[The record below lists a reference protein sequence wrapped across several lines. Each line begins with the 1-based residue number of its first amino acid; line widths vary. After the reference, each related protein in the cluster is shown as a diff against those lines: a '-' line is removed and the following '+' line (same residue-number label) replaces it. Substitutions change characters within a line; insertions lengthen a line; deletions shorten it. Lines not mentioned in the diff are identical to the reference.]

1 MTHADTR
8 TPPPLRP
15 HQSEAL
21 ARAVEELTP
30 RSPAELPAAG
40 LRTQVIMATGS
51 GKTLVAVRAA
61 EQLGGGHVLVLVP
74 SLDLLDQTA
83 RAWRDGGRT
92 GAFVGV
98 SSLDSHEAGFPHTT
112 DPHTLVRQ
120 TAAGHES
127 VTVFATYASLGNGIL
142 EAAHEAGLPAWG
154 LIVVDEAH
162 RTSGRA
168 GKPWAVVHDN
178 ARIPAAARLYM
189 TATPRVWSAG
199 DGDDEDGE
207 LVASMTDDPDGLF
220 GRVAYRLP
228 LDAAIEAGIVAPY
241 QVVVVDVQDHQ
252 LNAALLAAGQDSEA
266 VRGLRLGAL
275 QTATLKAAEQEG
287 LRRVLSFHQRVSEAE
302 AFAVG
307 LPDKARDLRR
317 QDGEQESEEDTGVWA
332 QWLHGEHK
340 PAHRRNVL
348 AQFAAGLTDSG
359 QDARLSLIASVKVL
373 GEGVDTR
380 ECEGVIFCDVRGSMP
395 DLVQAVGRALR
406 MHPGE
411 GKMATLLVPAFLA
424 TGESAESMLTSPAYA
439 GLAKLLAALRAHDS
453 RIEHLTNPGTPTP
466 ARTDTP
472 GSVPADHEGAPDDE
486 QAAVSAP
493 ARELLRFS
501 KPRDARQ
508 LASFVQLRV
517 LNPERVQWRRSL
529 QAAQRYRA
537 EHDDLRVPYGFRTPA
552 DWSPAGF
559 PLGVWI
565 ADCRRHY
572 KAGALDGS
580 RIVQLEKLGMRWS
593 LFDARFDEGLV
604 AAAAWAAES
613 GVGLAAPVD
622 AALDGYPVGRWLKNQ
637 RAAARRAK
645 TPLSPERRA
654 ALAEI
659 DPGWCPAWS
668 IDWQRAFRLA
678 QHHVRAGGVLPEGAG
693 LLVEDGEDLGRWAA
707 TQRHGFGKLAGE
719 QQELLAALGVTPAPA
734 SAKRTRE
741 ELWAHNLRA
750 AAQYRARV
758 GHLDVPR
765 SHTEEVDG
773 EAVRLGAWISQQRV
787 KAGKLSVQ
795 RVEELSALDM
805 RWA

>member
-1 MTHADTR
+1 MTDTR
-8 TPPPLRP
+8 TAPPPLRP

-30 RSPAELPAAG
+30 RSPAEPPATG

-61 EQLGGGHVLVLVP
+61 EQVGGERVLVLVP

-98 SSLDSHEAGFPHTT
+98 SSLDSHETGFPHTT
-112 DPHTLVRQ
+112 DPHTLVRL
-120 TAAGHES
+120 TSGHGS

-142 EAAHEAGLPAWG
+142 EAAHEAGLSPWG

-178 ARIPAAARLYM
+178 ARIPAAGRLYM
-189 TATPRVWSAG
+189 TATPRIWAAG
-199 DGDDEDGE
+199 DDDEDGEE

-220 GRVAYRLP
+220 GRVAYHLP
-228 LDAAIEAGIVAPY
+228 LDTAIEEGIVAPY
-241 QVVVVDVQDHQ
+241 QVVVLDVQDHQ
-252 LNAALLAAGQDSEA
+252 LNAAMRAAGQDSDT

-275 QTATLKAAEQEG
+275 QAATLKAAEEEG

-307 LPDKARDLRR
+307 LPGMARDLRG
-317 QDGEQESEEDTGVWA
+317 QDGEPEPSEDAGVWA

-348 AQFAAGLTDSG
+348 TQFAAGVTDSG

-424 TGESAESMLTSPAYA
+424 TGESTESMLTSPAYA
-439 GLAKLLAALRAHDS
+439 GLAKLLAALRAHDA
-453 RIEHLTNPGTPTP
+453 RIEQLTNPGNPTP

-472 GSVPADHEGAPDDE
+472 GPGPADRDGAPDDE
-486 QAAVSAP
+486 QATVSVP

-501 KPRDARQ
+501 KPRDSNQ
-508 LASFVQLRV
+508 LAGFVQLRV
-517 LNPERVQWRRSL
+517 LNPERVQWRRGL

-537 EHDDLRVPYGFRTPA
+537 EHDDLRVPYGFRTP
-552 DWSPAGF
+552 DEWSPAGF

-565 ADCRRHY
+565 TDCRRHY
-572 KAGALDGS
+572 KAGNLDGG
-580 RIVQLEKLGMRWS
+580 RIVQLEKLGVLWS
-593 LFDARFDEGLV
+593 LFDARFDEGLA
-604 AAAAWAAES
+604 AAAAWAAAS

-622 AALDGYPVGRWLKNQ
+622 ADFAGYPVGRWLKNQ

-645 TPLSPERRA
+645 APLSPERRA

-659 DPGWCPAWS
+659 DPGWCPEWS

-678 QHHVRAGGVLPEGAG
+678 QHHVSAGGALPAGPG

-707 TQRHGFGKLAGE
+707 AQRQGFGKLTGQ
-719 QQELLAALGVTPAPA
+719 QQELLASLGITSAAAPA
-734 SAKRTRE
+734 KRSRE
-741 ELWAHNLRA
+741 EMWAHNLRA
-750 AAQYRARV
+750 AAQYRARE

-765 SHTEEVDG
+765 SHTEVVEG

-787 KAGKLSVQ
+787 KSGKLSVQ

-805 RWA
+805 RWS

>member
-1 MTHADTR
+1 MTVTT
-8 TPPPLRP
+8 TPPPLRA
-15 HQSEAL
+15 HQTD
-21 ARAVEELTP
+21 AVTSTVRELTP
-30 RSPAELPAAG
+30 LPHTPMPPAG

-51 GKTLVAVRAA
+51 GKTLVAVHTADRV
-61 EQLGGGHVLVLVP
+61 GGDRVLVLVP

-98 SSLDSHEAGFPHTT
+98 SSLDAYETGFPHTT
-112 DPHTLVRQ
+112 DPHALVQ
-120 TAAGHES
+120 LTAHDR

-142 EAAHEAGLPAWG
+142 EVAHDAGLSPWG

-162 RTSGRA
+162 RTSGRT

-178 ARIPAAARLYM
+178 ARIPAVARLYM
-189 TATPRVWSAG
+189 TATPRIWTAG
-199 DGDDEDGE
+199 DGDEEDGE
-207 LVASMTDDPDGLF
+207 LVASMTDDPEGLF

-228 LDAAIEAGIVAPY
+228 LETAIELGIVAPY

-252 LNAALLAAGQDSEA
+252 LNAAMLAADEASDA

-275 QTATLKAAEQEG
+275 QAATLKAAEEEG

-302 AFAVG
+302 AFAAG
-307 LPDKARDLRR
+307 LPDKARDLHHPS
-317 QDGEQESEEDTGVWA
+317 GEPASTGEAAVWA
-332 QWLHGEHK
+332 QWLHGEHR
-340 PAHRRNVL
+340 PAHRRRVL
-348 AQFAAGLTDSG
+348 TQFAAGLTDSG

-380 ECEGVIFCDVRGSMP
+380 ECDGVVFCDVRGSMP

-411 GKMATLLVPAFLA
+411 GKIATLVVPAFLS
-424 TGESAESMLTSPAYA
+424 TGETPETMLTSPAYA
-439 GLAKLLAALRAHDS
+439 GLAKLLAALRAHDT
-453 RIEHLTNPGTPTP
+453 RIEHLASPGTPAP
-466 ARTDTP
+466 ARP
-472 GSVPADHEGAPDDE
+472 GEPGLASASQDDAPDDE
-486 QAAVSAP
+486 QATESVSA
-493 ARELLRFS
+493 RSLLRFS
-501 KPRDARQ
+501 QPRDAHQ

-517 LNPERVQWRRSL
+517 LNPERVQWRRGI

-537 EHDDLRVPYGFRTPA
+537 QHDDLRVPYGFRTPE
-552 DWSPAGF
+552 DWAPAGF

-572 KAGALDGS
+572 KADALDGE
-580 RIVQLEKLGMRWS
+580 RIVQLEKLGMLWS
-593 LFDARFDEGLV
+593 LFDARFDEGLT
-604 AAAAWAAES
+604 AAAAWATES

-622 AALDGYPVGRWLKNQ
+622 AEHGGYPVGRWLKNQ

-645 TPLSPERRA
+645 TPLSPDRRT
-654 ALAEI
+654 ALEEI
-659 DPGWCPAWS
+659 DPDWCPEWT

-678 QHHVRAGGVLPEGAG
+678 QRHVGAGGTLPPGPG
-693 LLVEDGEDLGRWAA
+693 ILVVDGEDLGRWAA
-707 TQRHGFGKLAGE
+707 VQCQGFGKLTGE
-719 QQELLAALGVTPAPA
+719 QQALLGTLGIKQAAAP
-734 SAKRTRE
+734 AKRTRE
-741 ELWAHNLRA
+741 EMWAHNLRA
-750 AAQYRARV
+750 AAQYRVRV
-758 GHLDVPR
+758 GNLDVPR

-773 EAVRLGAWISQQRV
+773 EPVRLGAWISQQRV

-805 RWA
+805 RWS

>member
-1 MTHADTR
+1 MTDTH

-21 ARAVEELTP
+21 ARAVEALTP
-30 RSPAELPAAG
+30 QSGSQPPAAG

-51 GKTLVAVRAA
+51 GKTLVAVHTAD
-61 EQLGGGHVLVLVP
+61 QVGGDRVLVLVP

-98 SSLDSHEAGFPHTT
+98 SSLDSHETGFPHTT
-112 DPHTLVRQ
+112 DPHALVQ
-120 TAAGHES
+120 LTAHDR

-142 EAAHEAGLPAWG
+142 EAAHESGLCPWG

-189 TATPRVWSAG
+189 TATPRIWAAG
-199 DGDDEDGE
+199 DGDEEDGE
-207 LVASMTDDPDGLF
+207 LVASMTDDANGTF

-228 LDAAIEAGIVAPY
+228 LETAIEQGIVAPY

-252 LNAALLAAGQDSEA
+252 LNAAMLATDEQSDA

-275 QTATLKAAEQEG
+275 QTATLKAASQEG

-302 AFAVG
+302 AFAAG
-307 LPDKARDLRR
+307 LPDKARDLHH
-317 QDGEQESEEDTGVWA
+317 QNGEPAPSGDAGVWA

-340 PAHRRNVL
+340 PAHRRRVL
-348 AQFAAGLTDSG
+348 TQFAAGLTDTG
-359 QDARLSLIASVKVL
+359 QDAQLSLIASVKVL

-380 ECEGVIFCDVRGSMP
+380 ECQGVVFCDVRGSMP

-406 MHPGE
+406 MHPGQ
-411 GKMATLLVPAFLA
+411 GKIATLVVPAFLA
-424 TGESAESMLTSPAYA
+424 TGETPETMLTSPAYA
-439 GLAKLLAALRAHDS
+439 GLAKLLTALRAHDA
-453 RIEHLTNPGTPTP
+453 RIEQLASPGTPAP
-466 ARTDTP
+466 ARPGDTGP
-472 GSVPADHEGAPDDE
+472 VPADQDGAPDDE
-486 QAAVSAP
+486 QAAESAP
-493 ARELLRFS
+493 ARGLLRFS
-501 KPRDARQ
+501 RPRDANQ

-517 LNPERVQWRRSL
+517 LNPERVQWRRGI

-537 EHDDLRVPYGFRTPA
+537 EHEDLRVPYGFRTPD
-552 DWSPAGF
+552 DWSPARF

-572 KAGALDGS
+572 KAGALDDD
-580 RIVQLEKLGMRWS
+580 RIVQLEKLGMVWDP
-593 LFDARFDEGLV
+593 FDARFDEGLA
-604 AAAAWAAES
+604 AAAAWAAGS

-622 AALDGYPVGRWLKNQ
+622 AESDGYPVGRWLKNQ
-637 RAAARRAK
+637 RAAARRTK
-645 TPLSPERRA
+645 TPLSPERAA

-659 DPGWCPAWS
+659 DPGWCPQWS

-678 QHHVRAGGVLPEGAG
+678 QHHVSAGGTVPDRPGILIDG
-693 LLVEDGEDLGRWAA
+693 GEDLGRWAA
-707 TQRHGFGKLAGE
+707 AQRQGFAKLTGE
-719 QQELLAALGVTPAPA
+719 QQALLTTIGITQA
-734 SAKRTRE
+734 SGSVKRTRE
-741 ELWAHNLRA
+741 EMWAHNLRA
-750 AAQYRARV
+750 AAQYRARE
-758 GHLDVPR
+758 GHLNVPR
-765 SHTEEVDG
+765 SHSEPVDG

-795 RVEELSALDM
+795 RVKELSALDM
-805 RWA
+805 RWS

>member
-1 MTHADTR
+1 MTDTR
-8 TPPPLRP
+8 TAPPLRP
-15 HQSEAL
+15 HQREAL

-30 RSPAELPAAG
+30 RSPAEAPAGG

-51 GKTLVAVRAA
+51 GKTLVAVQAA
-61 EQLGGGHVLVLVP
+61 EQVGGDRVLVLVP

-83 RAWRDGGRT
+83 RAWRDGGST

-98 SSLDSHEAGFPHTT
+98 SSLDSHETGFPHTT
-112 DPHTLVRQ
+112 DPHTLVRL
-120 TAAGHES
+120 TAHGS
-127 VTVFATYASLGNGIL
+127 VIVFATYASLGNGIL
-142 EAAHEAGLPAWG
+142 EAAHESGLSPWG

-189 TATPRVWSAG
+189 TATPRIWAAG
-199 DGDDEDGE
+199 DGDDEDGEE

-228 LDAAIEAGIVAPY
+228 LDTAIEAGIVAPY

-252 LNAALLAAGQDSEA
+252 LNAATLAAGQDSDA

-275 QTATLKAAEQEG
+275 QAATLKAAEEEG

-307 LPDKARDLRR
+307 LPEKARDLRH
-317 QDGEQESEEDTGVWA
+317 QDDEPAPSEDTGVWA

-348 AQFAAGLTDSG
+348 TQFAAGLTDSG

-424 TGESAESMLTSPAYA
+424 TGESTESMLTSPAYA
-439 GLAKLLAALRAHDS
+439 GLAKLLAALRAHDA
-453 RIEHLTNPGTPTP
+453 RIEQLTNPGNPHP

-472 GSVPADHEGAPDDE
+472 GPGPADRDGAPDDE
-486 QAAVSAP
+486 QTTVSAP

-501 KPRDARQ
+501 KPRDAHQ

-517 LNPERVQWRRSL
+517 LNPERVQWRRGL

-537 EHDDLRVPYGFRTPA
+537 EHEDLRVPYGLRTPN

-572 KAGALDGS
+572 KAGNLDGG
-580 RIVQLEKLGMRWS
+580 RVVQLEKLGMLWN
-593 LFDARFDEGLV
+593 LFDARFDEGLA

-613 GVGLAAPVD
+613 SVGLAAPVD
-622 AALDGYPVGRWLKNQ
+622 ADLDGYPVGRWLKNQ
-637 RAAARRAK
+637 RAAARRTKA
-645 TPLSPERRA
+645 PLSAERRT

-659 DPGWCPAWS
+659 DPDWCPEWS

-678 QHHVRAGGVLPEGAG
+678 RHHVSTGGSLGAG
-693 LLVEDGEDLGRWAA
+693 ILVEDGEGLGRWAA
-707 TQRHGFGKLAGE
+707 AQRKEFGMLSGK
-719 QQELLAALGVTPAPA
+719 QQTMLTTLGITPAPA
-734 SAKRTRE
+734 PAKRTRE
-741 ELWAHNLRA
+741 EMWAHNLRA
-750 AAQYRARV
+750 AAQYRARI
-758 GHLDVPR
+758 GTLDVPR

-773 EAVRLGAWISQQRV
+773 EAVRLGAWISQQRAR
-787 KAGKLSVQ
+787 AGKLSAQ
-795 RVEELSALDM
+795 RVEELSALGM
-805 RWA
+805 RWS

>member
-1 MTHADTR
+1 MTDTR
-8 TPPPLRP
+8 TAPPPLRP

-30 RSPAELPAAG
+30 RSPAEPPATG

-61 EQLGGGHVLVLVP
+61 EQVGGERVLVLVP

-98 SSLDSHEAGFPHTT
+98 SSLDSHETGFPHTT
-112 DPHTLVRQ
+112 DPHTLVRL
-120 TAAGHES
+120 TSGHES

-142 EAAHEAGLPAWG
+142 EAAHEAGLSPWG

-189 TATPRVWSAG
+189 TATPRIWTA
-199 DGDDEDGE
+199 GDDEDGEE

-220 GRVAYRLP
+220 GRVAYHLP
-228 LDAAIEAGIVAPY
+228 LDTAIEAGIIAPY

-252 LNAALLAAGQDSEA
+252 LNAAMLSADEDSDT

-275 QTATLKAAEQEG
+275 QAATLKAAEEEG

-307 LPDKARDLRR
+307 LPGKARDLRR
-317 QDGEQESEEDTGVWA
+317 QDGEPEPSEDAGVWA

-340 PAHRRNVL
+340 PAHRRRVL
-348 AQFAAGLTDSG
+348 TQFAAGLTDSG

-380 ECEGVIFCDVRGSMP
+380 ECEGVVFCDVRGSMP

-406 MHPGE
+406 MQPGE
-411 GKMATLLVPAFLA
+411 GKMATLLVPAFLSA
-424 TGESAESMLTSPAYA
+424 GETTESMLTSPAYA
-439 GLAKLLAALRAHDS
+439 GLAKLLAALRAHDA
-453 RIEHLTNPGTPTP
+453 RIEQLTNPTP
-466 ARTDTP
+466 ARTDATAS
-472 GSVPADHEGAPDDE
+472 GPADLDGAPEDE
-486 QAAVSAP
+486 QAIVSRP
-493 ARELLRFS
+493 ARALLRFS
-501 KPRDARQ
+501 QPRDAHQ

-517 LNPERVQWRRSL
+517 LNPERVQWRRGL

-552 DWSPAGF
+552 DWSPAAF

-572 KAGALDGS
+572 KAGALDGD
-580 RIVQLEKLGMRWS
+580 RIVQLEKLGMLWS
-593 LFDARFDEGLV
+593 LFDARFDEGLA

-622 AALDGYPVGRWLKNQ
+622 VDLDGYPIGRWLKNQ
-637 RAAARRAK
+637 RAAARRTKA
-645 TPLSPERRA
+645 PLSPERRT

-659 DPGWCPAWS
+659 DPDWCPDWS

-678 QHHVRAGGVLPEGAG
+678 HRYVTAGGALPNAPGI
-693 LLVEDGEDLGRWAA
+693 LVKDGEDLGRWAA
-707 TQRHGFGKLAGE
+707 AQRQAFGKLSGE
-719 QQELLAALGVTPAPA
+719 QQAMLATVGITPAPA
-734 SAKRTRE
+734 PIKRTRE
-741 ELWAHNLRA
+741 EMWAHNLRA

-758 GHLDVPR
+758 GNLDVAR

-773 EAVRLGAWISQQRV
+773 ESVRLGAWISQQRV

-795 RVEELSALDM
+795 RVEELSALGM
-805 RWA
+805 RWS

>member
-1 MTHADTR
+1 MTDTR
-8 TPPPLRP
+8 TAPPPLRP

-30 RSPAELPAAG
+30 CSPAEPPATG

-61 EQLGGGHVLVLVP
+61 EQVGGERVLVLVP

-83 RAWRDGGRT
+83 RAWRDGGRR

-98 SSLDSHEAGFPHTT
+98 SSLDSHETGFPHTT
-112 DPHTLVRQ
+112 DPQTLVRL
-120 TAAGHES
+120 TAHES

-142 EAAHEAGLPAWG
+142 EAAHEVGLSPWG

-189 TATPRVWSAG
+189 TATPRIWAAG
-199 DGDDEDGE
+199 DGDDEDGEE

-220 GRVAYRLP
+220 GRVAYHLP
-228 LDAAIEAGIVAPY
+228 LDTAIEAGIVAPY
-241 QVVVVDVQDHQ
+241 QVVVVEVQDHQ
-252 LNAALLAAGQDSEA
+252 LNAALLAADQESDT

-275 QTATLKAAEQEG
+275 QVATLKAAEEEG

-307 LPDKARDLRR
+307 LPGKARDLRR
-317 QDGEQESEEDTGVWA
+317 EDGEAEPFEDTGVWA

-348 AQFAAGLTDSG
+348 TQFAAGLTDSG
-359 QDARLSLIASVKVL
+359 QNARLSLIASVKVL

-424 TGESAESMLTSPAYA
+424 TGETTESMLTSPAYA
-439 GLAKLLAALRAHDS
+439 GLAKLLAALRAHDA
-453 RIEHLTNPGTPTP
+453 RIEQLTNPGNPTP
-466 ARTDTP
+466 ARTDAP
-472 GSVPADHEGAPDDE
+472 GAGPADHDGTPDDE
-486 QAAVSAP
+486 QATVSSP

-501 KPRDARQ
+501 QPRDAGQ

-517 LNPERVQWRRSL
+517 LNPERVQWRRGL

-537 EHDDLRVPYGFRTPA
+537 EHDDLRVPYGFRTPD
-552 DWSPAGF
+552 DWSPASF

-572 KAGALDGS
+572 KAGALDGG
-580 RIVQLEKLGMRWS
+580 RIVQLEKLGMLWN
-593 LFDARFDEGLV
+593 LFDARFDEGLA

-613 GVGLAAPVD
+613 GIGLAAPVD
-622 AALDGYPVGRWLKNQ
+622 ADFDGYPVGRWLKNQ

-659 DPGWCPAWS
+659 DPGWCPEWS

-678 QHHVRAGGVLPEGAG
+678 QRHVSAGGALPAGPGVLG
-693 LLVEDGEDLGRWAA
+693 EDGEDLGRWIAA
-707 TQRHGFGKLAGE
+707 QRQGFGKLVGE
-719 QQELLAALGVTPAPA
+719 QQELLAAVGIAAASAP
-734 SAKRTRE
+734 AKRTRE
-741 ELWAHNLRA
+741 ETWAHNLRA

-758 GHLDVPR
+758 GNLNVPR

-773 EAVRLGAWISQQRV
+773 ETVRLGAWISQQRA

-805 RWA
+805 RWP

>member
-1 MTHADTR
+1 MTDTR
-8 TPPPLRP
+8 TAPPPLRP

-30 RSPAELPAAG
+30 RSPAEAPATG

-61 EQLGGGHVLVLVP
+61 EQIGGERVLVLVP

-98 SSLDSHEAGFPHTT
+98 SSLDSHETGFPHTT
-112 DPHTLVRQ
+112 DPHTLVRL
-120 TAAGHES
+120 TAGPER

-142 EAAHEAGLPAWG
+142 ETAHEAGLSPWG

-189 TATPRVWSAG
+189 TATPRIWTAG

-207 LVASMTDDPDGLF
+207 EIVASMTDDPDGPF

-252 LNAALLAAGQDSEA
+252 LNAAMMAVGQDSDT

-275 QTATLKAAEQEG
+275 QAAALKAAEEEG

-307 LPDKARDLRR
+307 LPGKARDLRR
-317 QDGEQESEEDTGVWA
+317 QDGVPDPSEDTGVWA

-348 AQFAAGLTDSG
+348 TQFAAGLTDSG

-380 ECEGVIFCDVRGSMP
+380 ECEAVFFCDVRGSMP

-411 GKMATLLVPAFLA
+411 GKMATLFVPAFLA
-424 TGESAESMLTSPAYA
+424 TGESTASMLTSPAYA
-439 GLAKLLAALRAHDS
+439 GLAKLLAALRAHDA
-453 RIEHLTNPGTPTP
+453 RIEQLTTPGHPAP

-472 GSVPADHEGAPDDE
+472 NPMPSDHDGAPVDE
-486 QAAVSAP
+486 QDTVSAP

-501 KPRDARQ
+501 KPRDANQ

-517 LNPERVQWRRSL
+517 LNPERVQWRRGL
-529 QAAQRYRA
+529 QAAQRYRT
-537 EHDDLRVPYGFRTPA
+537 EHDDLRVPYSFRTPD
-552 DWSPAGF
+552 DWSPADF

-565 ADCRRHY
+565 ADCRRHH
-572 KAGALDGS
+572 KAGNLDGD
-580 RIVQLEKLGMRWS
+580 RIVQLEKLGILWS
-593 LFDARFDEGLV
+593 LFDARFDEGLA

-622 AALDGYPVGRWLKNQ
+622 ADLDGYPVGRWLKNQ

-645 TPLSPERRA
+645 VPLSPERRA

-659 DPGWCPAWS
+659 DPGWCPEWS
-668 IDWQRAFRLA
+668 IDWQRSFRLA
-678 QHHVRAGGVLPEGAG
+678 QRHVNAGGAFPAGPEP
-693 LLVEDGEDLGRWAA
+693 LIEDGEDLGRWTVA
-707 TQRHGFGKLAGE
+707 QRQGFGKLTGE
-719 QQELLAALGVTPAPA
+719 QQELLAELGITSAPAP
-734 SAKRTRE
+734 AKRTRE
-741 ELWAHNLRA
+741 EMWAHNLRA
-750 AAQYRARV
+750 AAQYRDRV
-758 GHLDVPR
+758 GTLDVPR
-765 SHTEEVDG
+765 NHTEQVDG
-773 EAVRLGAWISQQRV
+773 EEVRLGAWISQQRV

-795 RVEELSALDM
+795 RVEELSALGM
-805 RWA
+805 RWS

>member
-1 MTHADTR
+1 MTDTH
-8 TPPPLRP
+8 TSPPLRP

-21 ARAVEELTP
+21 ARAVEALTP
-30 RSPAELPAAG
+30 QSGSQPPAAG

-51 GKTLVAVRAA
+51 GKTLVAVHTA
-61 EQLGGGHVLVLVP
+61 EQVGRDRVLVLVP

-98 SSLDSHEAGFPHTT
+98 SSLDSHETGFPHTT
-112 DPHTLVRQ
+112 DPHALVQ
-120 TAAGHES
+120 LTAHDR

-142 EAAHEAGLPAWG
+142 EAAHESGLSAWG

-189 TATPRVWSAG
+189 TATPRIWAAG
-199 DGDDEDGE
+199 DGDEEDGE

-228 LDAAIEAGIVAPY
+228 LETAIEQGIVAPY

-252 LNAALLAAGQDSEA
+252 LNAAMLAADEQSDA

-275 QTATLKAAEQEG
+275 QTATLKAASQEG

-302 AFAVG
+302 AFAAG
-307 LPDKARDLRR
+307 LPDKARDLH
-317 QDGEQESEEDTGVWA
+317 QQNGEPAPSGDAGVWA

-340 PAHRRNVL
+340 PAHRRRVL
-348 AQFAAGLTDSG
+348 TQFAAGLTDTG
-359 QDARLSLIASVKVL
+359 QDAQLSLIASVKVL

-380 ECEGVIFCDVRGSMP
+380 ACDGVIFCDVRGSMP

-424 TGESAESMLTSPAYA
+424 TGETTDSMLTSPAYA
-439 GLAKLLAALRAHDS
+439 GLAKLLAALRAHDA
-453 RIEHLTNPGTPTP
+453 RIEQLTNAGNPTP
-466 ARTDTP
+466 ARP
-472 GSVPADHEGAPDDE
+472 GTRGPELAARDGSPDDE
-486 QAAVSAP
+486 QATVSGP

-501 KPRDARQ
+501 QPRDANQ

-517 LNPERVQWRRSL
+517 LNPERVQWRRGL

-537 EHDDLRVPYGFRTPA
+537 DHDDLRVPYGFRTPV

-565 ADCRRHY
+565 ADCRRHF
-572 KAGALDGS
+572 KAGALDGD
-580 RIVQLEKLGMRWS
+580 RIVQLEKLGMLWN
-593 LFDARFDEGLV
+593 LFDARFEEGLA

-613 GVGLAAPVD
+613 GVGLAAPLD
-622 AALDGYPVGRWLKNQ
+622 ADVAGYPVGRWLKNQ

-645 TPLSPERRA
+645 APLSSERRA

-659 DPGWCPAWS
+659 DPGWCPEWS

-678 QHHVRAGGVLPEGAG
+678 QRHVGTGGALPTGPG
-693 LLVEDGEDLGRWAA
+693 ILIEDGEDLGRWAA
-707 TQRHGFGKLAGE
+707 AQRRGFGKLAEE
-719 QQELLAALGVTPAPA
+719 QQAMLASIDITPAPA
-734 SAKRTRE
+734 PAKRTRE
-741 ELWAHNLRA
+741 EMWAHNLQA

-758 GHLDVPR
+758 GNLDVPR

-805 RWA
+805 RWS

>member
-1 MTHADTR
+1 MTDTDTR

-15 HQSEAL
+15 HQSAAL

-30 RSPAELPAAG
+30 RSPSELPAAG
-40 LRTQVIMATGS
+40 LRTQVVMATGS

-61 EQLGGGHVLVLVP
+61 EQVGGDRVLVLVP

-92 GAFVGV
+92 GPFVGV
-98 SSLDSHEAGFPHTT
+98 SSLDSHETGFPHTT
-112 DPHTLVRQ
+112 DPHTLVRL
-120 TAAGHES
+120 TADEN

-142 EAAHEAGLPAWG
+142 EAAHEAGLAPWG

-189 TATPRVWSAG
+189 TATPRIWAAG
-199 DGDDEDGE
+199 DGDEQDAE
-207 LVASMTDDPDGLF
+207 LVASMTDDPDGPF
-220 GRVAYRLP
+220 GRVAYHLP
-228 LDAAIEAGIVAPY
+228 LESAIEQGIVAPY

-252 LNAALLAAGQDSEA
+252 LNAAMLAADEQSDA

-275 QTATLKAAEQEG
+275 QTATLKAAEKEG

-302 AFAVG
+302 AFAAG
-307 LPDKARDLRR
+307 LPDKARELRR
-317 QDGEQESEEDTGVWA
+317 NDGESVPFEDVAVWA

-340 PAHRRNVL
+340 PAHRRRVL
-348 AQFAAGLTDSG
+348 TQFAAGLTDSG

-380 ECEGVIFCDVRGSMP
+380 ACEGVVFCDVRGSMP

-411 GKMATLLVPAFLA
+411 GKIATLVVPAFLA
-424 TGESAESMLTSPAYA
+424 TGETPETMLTSPAYA
-439 GLAKLLAALRAHDS
+439 GLAKLLAALRAHDT
-453 RIEHLTNPGTPTP
+453 RIEQLTTPGTPTP
-466 ARTDTP
+466 ARLGTP
-472 GSVPADHEGAPDDE
+472 GPEPADRDGAPADE
-486 QAAVSAP
+486 QATVSGP

-501 KPRDARQ
+501 QPRDANQ

-517 LNPERVQWRRSL
+517 LNPERVQWRRGL
-529 QAAQRYRA
+529 QAAQRYRS

-572 KAGALDGS
+572 KADALDGD
-580 RIVQLEKLGMRWS
+580 RIVQLEKLGMLWS
-593 LFDARFDEGLV
+593 LFDARFDEGLA
-604 AAAAWAAES
+604 AAAAWAAGS

-622 AALDGYPVGRWLKNQ
+622 ADLAGYPVGRWLKNQ

-645 TPLSPERRA
+645 APLSPERRQ

-659 DPGWCPAWS
+659 DPDWCPEWS

-678 QHHVRAGGVLPEGAG
+678 HRHVDAGGTLPDGPG
-693 LLVEDGEDLGRWAA
+693 ILVEDGEDLGRWAA
-707 TQRHGFGKLAGE
+707 AQRQGFGKVTGE
-719 QQELLAALGVTPAPA
+719 QQAMLASLGVTPAPA
-734 SAKRTRE
+734 PAKRTRE
-741 ELWAHNLRA
+741 EMWAHNLRA

-758 GHLDVPR
+758 GNLDVPR

-773 EAVRLGAWISQQRV
+773 EPVRLGAWISQQRV

-795 RVEELSALDM
+795 RVEELSALGM
-805 RWA
+805 RWS

>member
-1 MTHADTR
+1 MNDTDTR

-15 HQSEAL
+15 HQREAL
-21 ARAVEELTP
+21 ARAVQELTP
-30 RSPAELPAAG
+30 RSSAGLPAAG

-61 EQLGGGHVLVLVP
+61 EQVGGERVLVLVP

-83 RAWRDGGRT
+83 RAWRDGGRN
-92 GAFVGV
+92 GAFIGV
-98 SSLDSHEAGFPHTT
+98 SSLDSHETGFPHTT
-112 DPHTLVRQ
+112 DPHTLVRL
-120 TAAGHES
+120 TAHEC

-142 EAAHEAGLPAWG
+142 EAAHEGGLSPWG

-189 TATPRVWSAG
+189 TATPRIWTAG
-199 DGDDEDGE
+199 DGDDEDE

-220 GRVAYRLP
+220 GRVAYHLP
-228 LDAAIEAGIVAPY
+228 LDTAIEAGIVAPY
-241 QVVVVDVQDHQ
+241 QVVVVDVQDQQ
-252 LNAALLAAGQDSEA
+252 LNAAMLAADEDSDT

-275 QTATLKAAEQEG
+275 QAATLKAAEEEG

-307 LPDKARDLRR
+307 LPGKARDLRR
-317 QDGEQESEEDTGVWA
+317 QDGEPEPSEDAAVWA

-340 PAHRRNVL
+340 PAHRRRVL
-348 AQFAAGLTDSG
+348 TQFAAGLTDSG
-359 QDARLSLIASVKVL
+359 QDAWLSLIASVKVL

-406 MHPGE
+406 MQPGE
-411 GKMATLLVPAFLA
+411 GKMATLLVPAFLGA
-424 TGESAESMLTSPAYA
+424 GETAESMLTSPAYA
-439 GLAKLLAALRAHDS
+439 GLAKLLAALRAHDA
-453 RIEHLTNPGTPTP
+453 RIEQLTNPGNPTP
-466 ARTDTP
+466 SRTHTP
-472 GSVPADHEGAPDDE
+472 GSGPADRDGAPEDE
-486 QAAVSAP
+486 QATVSGP

-501 KPRDARQ
+501 KPRDAHQ

-517 LNPERVQWRRSL
+517 LNPERVQWRRGL

-572 KAGALDGS
+572 KAGALDGD
-580 RIVQLEKLGMRWS
+580 RIVQLEKLGMLWN
-593 LFDARFDEGLV
+593 LFDARFDEGLA

-622 AALDGYPVGRWLKNQ
+622 VDLDGYPIGRWLKNQ
-637 RAAARRAK
+637 RAAARRTKA
-645 TPLSPERRA
+645 PLSPERRT

-659 DPGWCPAWS
+659 DPDWCPEWS
-668 IDWQRAFRLA
+668 IDWQRAFRLV
-678 QHHVRAGGVLPEGAG
+678 HRHVSAGGALPDGPG
-693 LLVEDGEDLGRWAA
+693 VLVEDGEDLGRWAA
-707 TQRHGFGKLAGE
+707 AQRQGFGKLSGE
-719 QQELLAALGVTPAPA
+719 QQAMLATLGITQALAP
-734 SAKRTRE
+734 AKRTRDE
-741 ELWAHNLRA
+741 MWAHNLRG
-750 AAQYRARV
+750 AAQYCARV
-758 GHLDVPR
+758 GNLDVPR

-773 EAVRLGAWISQQRV
+773 EPVRLGAWISQQRV

-795 RVEELSALDM
+795 RVEELSALGM
-805 RWA
+805 RWS

>member
-1 MTHADTR
+1 MTDTP
-8 TPPPLRP
+8 TAPPPLRP

-30 RSPAELPAAG
+30 RSPAGPPATG

-61 EQLGGGHVLVLVP
+61 EQVGGDRVLVLVP

-83 RAWRDGGRT
+83 RAWRYGGRT

-98 SSLDSHEAGFPHTT
+98 SSLDDHETGFPHTT
-112 DPHTLVRQ
+112 DPHALVQ
-120 TAAGHES
+120 LTAHDRR

-142 EAAHEAGLPAWG
+142 EAAHESGLPSWG

-178 ARIPAAARLYM
+178 SRIPAAARLYM
-189 TATPRVWSAG
+189 TATPRIWAAG
-199 DGDDEDGE
+199 DGDEEDGE

-220 GRVAYRLP
+220 GRVAYHLP
-228 LDAAIEAGIVAPY
+228 LETAIERGIVAPY

-252 LNAALLAAGQDSEA
+252 LNAAMLAADEGSDA

-275 QTATLKAAEQEG
+275 QAATLKAAEEEG

-307 LPDKARDLRR
+307 LPDKARELHR
-317 QDGEQESEEDTGVWA
+317 QGGGTAFSEDAAVWA

-340 PAHRRNVL
+340 PAHRRRVL
-348 AQFAAGLTDSG
+348 TQFAAGLTNSG

-373 GEGVDTR
+373 GEGVDTQ
-380 ECEGVIFCDVRGSMP
+380 ECDGVVFCDVRGSMP

-411 GKMATLLVPAFLA
+411 GKIATLVVPAFLA
-424 TGESAESMLTSPAYA
+424 TGESSETMLTSPAYA
-439 GLAKLLAALRAHDS
+439 GLAKLLAALRAHDT
-453 RIEHLTNPGTPTP
+453 RIEQLTDPGASTLARTGNPGP
-466 ARTDTP
+466 
-472 GSVPADHEGAPDDE
+472 VPAGQDGARDDA
-486 QAAVSAP
+486 QATVSVP

-501 KPRDARQ
+501 QPRDASQ

-517 LNPERVQWRRSL
+517 LNPERVQWRRGI
-529 QAAQRYRA
+529 QAAQRYLA
-537 EHDDLRVPYGFRTPA
+537 EHDNLRVAYAFHTP
-552 DWSPAGF
+552 DHWSPAGF

-565 ADCRRHY
+565 ADCRRHH
-572 KAGALDGS
+572 KAGSLDAD
-580 RIVQLEKLGMRWS
+580 RIVQLEKLGMLWNA
-593 LFDARFDEGLV
+593 FDARFDEGLA
-604 AAAAWAAES
+604 AAAAWAAAS

-622 AALDGYPVGRWLKNQ
+622 AEFDGYAVGRWLKNQ

-645 TPLSPERRA
+645 APLAPERRT

-659 DPGWCPAWS
+659 DPGWCPEWT

-678 QHHVRAGGVLPEGAG
+678 QRHVGAGGTLPDGPG
-693 LLVEDGEDLGRWAA
+693 LLIEDGEDLGRWAA
-707 TQRHGFGKLAGE
+707 AQRQGFEKLTRE
-719 QQELLAALGVTPAPA
+719 QQAMLAALGVTPAPVA
-734 SAKRTRE
+734 AKRTRE
-741 ELWAHNLRA
+741 EMWAHNLRA

-758 GHLDVPR
+758 GDLEVPR
-765 SHTEEVDG
+765 GHSEEVDG

-787 KAGKLSVQ
+787 KAGKLSIQ
-795 RVEELSALDM
+795 RVEELSALGM
-805 RWA
+805 RWS

>member
-1 MTHADTR
+1 MTDTR
-8 TPPPLRP
+8 TVPPLRP

-30 RSPAELPAAG
+30 RSPTAPPATG

-51 GKTLVAVRAA
+51 GKTLVAVHAA
-61 EQLGGGHVLVLVP
+61 EQLGGARVLVLVP

-92 GAFVGV
+92 GAFAGV
-98 SSLDSHEAGFPHTT
+98 SSLDSHETGFPHTT
-112 DPHTLVRQ
+112 NPHTLVRL
-120 TAAGHES
+120 TAEHEV

-142 EAAHEAGLPAWG
+142 EAAHEAGLAPWG

-189 TATPRVWSAG
+189 TATPRIWTTG
-199 DGDDEDGE
+199 DGDEAGEE
-207 LVASMTDDPDGLF
+207 LVASMTDDPNGPF

-252 LNAALLAAGQDSEA
+252 LNAAILAAGQDSDT

-275 QTATLKAAEQEG
+275 QTATLKAATEQG

-302 AFAVG
+302 AFAIG
-307 LPDKARDLRR
+307 LPEKARDLRR
-317 QDGEQESEEDTGVWA
+317 QNGEPEPSEDTGVWA
-332 QWLHGEHK
+332 HWLHGEHK
-340 PAHRRNVL
+340 PAHRRNIL
-348 AQFAAGLTDSG
+348 TQFAAGLTDNG

-406 MHPGE
+406 MHPGQ

-424 TGESAESMLTSPAYA
+424 TGETPESMLTSPAYA
-439 GLAKLLAALRAHDS
+439 GLAKLLAALRAHDA
-453 RIEHLTNPGTPTP
+453 RIEQLANPGNPTP
-466 ARTDTP
+466 ARAGIP
-472 GSVPADHEGAPDDE
+472 SLVPADRDGTRDDS

-501 KPRDARQ
+501 KPRDANQ

-517 LNPERVQWRRSL
+517 LNPERVQWRRGL

-537 EHDDLRVPYGFRTPA
+537 ELDDLRVPYGFRTPD

-559 PLGVWI
+559 SLGIWI

-572 KAGALDGS
+572 KAGNLDGD
-580 RIVQLEKLGMRWS
+580 RIVQLEKLGILWN
-593 LFDARFDEGLV
+593 LFDARFDEGLA
-604 AAAAWAAES
+604 AAAAWAAAS

-622 AALDGYPVGRWLKNQ
+622 ALLDGYPVGRWLKNQ

-645 TPLSPERRA
+645 APLSAERCA

-659 DPGWCPAWS
+659 DPDWCPEWS
-668 IDWQRAFRLA
+668 IDWQRALRLA
-678 QHHVRAGGVLPEGAG
+678 QHHVSTGRALPAG
-693 LLVEDGEDLGRWAA
+693 PGLPVEDDEDLGRWTA
-707 TQRHGFGKLAGE
+707 TQRQGFGKLTGA
-719 QQELLAALGVTPAPA
+719 QQELLAALGITPAPA
-734 SAKRTRE
+734 LAKRTRE
-741 ELWAHNLRA
+741 EMWTHNLRA

-758 GHLDVPR
+758 GNLDVPR
-765 SHTEEVDG
+765 NHTEDVNG
-773 EAVRLGAWISQQRV
+773 EPVRLGAWISQQRV
-787 KAGKLSVQ
+787 KAGKLTVQ
-795 RVEELSALDM
+795 RFEQLSALGM
-805 RWA
+805 RWS

>member
-1 MTHADTR
+1 MTDTR
-8 TPPPLRP
+8 TAPVLLRP

-30 RSPAELPAAG
+30 RSPAEAPATG

-51 GKTLVAVRAA
+51 GKTLVAVRSA
-61 EQLGGGHVLVLVP
+61 EQIGGDRVLVLVP

-83 RAWRDGGRT
+83 CAWRDGGRT

-98 SSLDSHEAGFPHTT
+98 SSLDSYETGFPHTT
-112 DPHTLVRQ
+112 DPHTLVRL
-120 TAAGHES
+120 TAGHER

-142 EAAHEAGLPAWG
+142 ETAHEAGLSPWG

-189 TATPRVWSAG
+189 TATPRIWTAG
-199 DGDDEDGE
+199 DGDDEDGEE
-207 LVASMTDDPDGLF
+207 LVASMTDDPDGPF

-228 LDAAIEAGIVAPY
+228 LDTAIEDGIVAPY

-252 LNAALLAAGQDSEA
+252 LNAAMMAAGPDSDT

-275 QTATLKAAEQEG
+275 QAAALKAAEEEG

-307 LPDKARDLRR
+307 LPGKARDLRH
-317 QDGEQESEEDTGVWA
+317 QDGEPDPSEDTGVWA

-348 AQFAAGLTDSG
+348 TQFASGLTDSG
-359 QDARLSLIASVKVL
+359 QDARLCLIASVKVL

-380 ECEGVIFCDVRGSMP
+380 ECEGVFFCDVRGSMP

-406 MHPGE
+406 IHPGE
-411 GKMATLLVPAFLA
+411 GKMATLFVPAFLA
-424 TGESAESMLTSPAYA
+424 TGETTASMLTSPAYA
-439 GLAKLLAALRAHDS
+439 GLAKLLAALRAHDA
-453 RIEHLTNPGTPTP
+453 RIEQLTNPGNPTP
-466 ARTDTP
+466 VRTDTP
-472 GSVPADHEGAPDDE
+472 DPVPSDRDGAPDDD
-486 QAAVSAP
+486 QDTASAP

-501 KPRDARQ
+501 KRRDASQ

-517 LNPERVQWRRSL
+517 LNPERVQWRRGL
-529 QAAQRYRA
+529 QAAQRYRT
-537 EHDDLRVPYGFRTPA
+537 EHDDLRVPYGFRTPD
-552 DWSPAGF
+552 DWSPADF

-565 ADCRRHY
+565 ADCRRHH
-572 KAGALDGS
+572 KAGNLDGG
-580 RIVQLEKLGMRWS
+580 RIVQLEKLGMLWS
-593 LFDARFDEGLV
+593 LFDARFDEGLA

-622 AALDGYPVGRWLKNQ
+622 ADLDGYPVGRWLKNQ

-645 TPLSPERRA
+645 APLSPERRA
-654 ALAEI
+654 ALSEI
-659 DPGWCPAWS
+659 DPDWCPEWS
-668 IDWQRAFRLA
+668 IDWQRAFHLVHR
-678 QHHVRAGGVLPEGAG
+678 HVSAGGVLPDGPG
-693 LLVEDGEDLGRWAA
+693 VLVEDGEDLRRWVGA
-707 TQRHGFGKLAGE
+707 QRQGFGELSAE
-719 QQELLAALGVTPAPA
+719 QQAMLATLGITQAPTP
-734 SAKRTRE
+734 AKRTRE
-741 ELWAHNLRA
+741 EMWAHNLRA
-750 AAQYRARV
+750 AAQYRDRV
-758 GHLDVPR
+758 GTLDVPR

-773 EAVRLGAWISQQRV
+773 EAVRLGAWISQQRA

-795 RVEELSALDM
+795 RVEELSALGM
-805 RWA
+805 RWT

>member
-1 MTHADTR
+1 MTDTR

-15 HQSEAL
+15 HQHEAL

-30 RSPAELPAAG
+30 RTSAELPAAG

-61 EQLGGGHVLVLVP
+61 EQLGGERVLVLVP

-83 RAWRDGGRT
+83 RAWRDGGRI

-98 SSLDSHEAGFPHTT
+98 SSLDSHETGFPHTT
-112 DPHTLVRQ
+112 DPHTLVRL
-120 TAAGHES
+120 TAHES

-142 EAAHEAGLPAWG
+142 EAAHEIGLSSWG

-189 TATPRVWSAG
+189 TATPRIWTAG
-199 DGDDEDGE
+199 DGDDEDE

-220 GRVAYRLP
+220 GRVAYHLP
-228 LDAAIEAGIVAPY
+228 LDTAIEAGIVAPY
-241 QVVVVDVQDHQ
+241 QVVVVDVQDQQ
-252 LNAALLAAGQDSEA
+252 LNAAMLAADEDSHT

-275 QTATLKAAEQEG
+275 QAATLKAAEEEG

-307 LPDKARDLRR
+307 LPGKARDLRR
-317 QDGEQESEEDTGVWA
+317 QDGAPEPSEDAAVWA

-340 PAHRRNVL
+340 PAHRRRVL

-406 MHPGE
+406 MQPGE
-411 GKMATLLVPAFLA
+411 GKMATLLVPAFLTA
-424 TGESAESMLTSPAYA
+424 GETTESMLTSPAYA
-439 GLAKLLAALRAHDS
+439 GLAKLLAALRAHDA
-453 RIEHLTNPGTPTP
+453 RIEQLTNPGSPTP
-466 ARTDTP
+466 ARIDTRAS
-472 GSVPADHEGAPDDE
+472 GPADRDAAPADA
-486 QAAVSAP
+486 QATVSGP

-501 KPRDARQ
+501 QPRDAHQ

-517 LNPERVQWRRSL
+517 LNPERVQWRRGL
-529 QAAQRYRA
+529 QAAQRYRVG
-537 EHDDLRVPYGFRTPA
+537 HDDLRVPYGFRTPD
-552 DWSPAGF
+552 DWSHAGF

-572 KAGALDGS
+572 KAGALDGD
-580 RIVQLEKLGMRWS
+580 RIVQLEKLGMVWN
-593 LFDARFDEGLV
+593 LFDARFDEGLA

-622 AALDGYPVGRWLKNQ
+622 VDLDGYPIGRWLKNQ
-637 RAAARRAK
+637 RAAARRTKA
-645 TPLSPERRA
+645 PLSPERRT

-659 DPGWCPAWS
+659 DPDWCPEWS

-678 QHHVRAGGVLPEGAG
+678 HRHVSAGGGLPDDPGV
-693 LLVEDGEDLGRWAA
+693 LVEDGEDLGRWAA
-707 TQRHGFGKLAGE
+707 AQRQGFGKLSGE
-719 QQELLAALGVTPAPA
+719 QQAMLAAVGITQAPAPA
-734 SAKRTRE
+734 PAKRTRE
-741 ELWAHNLRA
+741 EMWAHNLRA

-758 GHLDVPR
+758 GNLDVPR

-787 KAGKLSVQ
+787 KAGKLSLQ
-795 RVEELSALDM
+795 RVEELSALGM
-805 RWA
+805 RWP

>member
-1 MTHADTR
+1 MTDTR
-8 TPPPLRP
+8 TAPPPLRP

-30 RSPAELPAAG
+30 RSPAEAPAAG

-51 GKTLVAVRAA
+51 GKTLVAVRTA
-61 EQLGGGHVLVLVP
+61 EQIGGDRVLVLVP

-98 SSLDSHEAGFPHTT
+98 SSLDSHETGFPHTT
-112 DPHTLVRQ
+112 DPHTLVRL
-120 TAAGHES
+120 TAGHER

-142 EAAHEAGLPAWG
+142 EAAHDAGLAPWG

-189 TATPRVWSAG
+189 TATPRIWAAAG
-199 DGDDEDGE
+199 DQEEDGE

-220 GRVAYRLP
+220 GRVAYELP
-228 LDAAIEAGIVAPY
+228 LETAIERGIVAPY
-241 QVVVVDVQDHQ
+241 QVVVMDVQDEQ
-252 LNAALLAAGQDSEA
+252 LNAAMLAADEQSDT

-275 QTATLKAAEQEG
+275 QAATLKAAEEEG

-302 AFAVG
+302 AFAAG
-307 LPDKARDLRR
+307 LPDKDRELPRN
-317 QDGEQESEEDTGVWA
+317 DGESAAVWA

-340 PAHRRNVL
+340 PAHRRRVL
-348 AQFAAGLTDSG
+348 DQFAAGLTDSG
-359 QDARLSLIASVKVL
+359 RTARLSVIASVKVL
-373 GEGVDTR
+373 GEGVDTQN
-380 ECEGVIFCDVRGSMP
+380 CDGVVFCDVRGSMP

-406 MHPGE
+406 MHPGQ
-411 GKMATLLVPAFLA
+411 GKIATLVVPAFLSA
-424 TGESAESMLTSPAYA
+424 GETSETMLTSPTYA
-439 GLAKLLAALRAHDS
+439 GLAKLLAALRAHDT
-453 RIEHLTNPGTPTP
+453 RIEQLTNPGTPVP
-466 ARTDTP
+466 ARP
-472 GSVPADHEGAPDDE
+472 GTRRPELADRDGAPDDG
-486 QAAVSAP
+486 QATVSGP

-501 KPRDARQ
+501 QPRDAAQ

-517 LNPERVQWRRSL
+517 LNPERVQWRRGL

-537 EHDDLRVPYGFRTPA
+537 EHDDLRVPYQFRTP
-552 DWSPAGF
+552 DNWSPAGF
-559 PLGVWI
+559 PFGVWI
-565 ADCRRHY
+565 ADCRRHH
-572 KAGALDGS
+572 KAGALDGD
-580 RIVQLEKLGMRWS
+580 RIVQLEKLGMLWS
-593 LFDARFDEGLV
+593 LFDARFDEGLA

-622 AALDGYPVGRWLKNQ
+622 VDLDGYPIGRWLKNQ

-645 TPLSPERRA
+645 APLSPERHA

-659 DPGWCPAWS
+659 DPDWCPKWS
-668 IDWQRAFRLA
+668 IDWQRAFRLT
-678 QHHVRAGGVLPEGAG
+678 QRHMRAGGKLPDGSG
-693 LLVEDGEDLGRWAA
+693 ILVEDGEDLGRWAA
-707 TQRHGFGKLAGE
+707 AQRQGFVKLARE
-719 QQELLAALGVTPAPA
+719 QQELLTTLGITQAPAP
-734 SAKRTRE
+734 AKRTRE
-741 ELWAHNLRA
+741 EMWAHNLRA

-758 GHLDVPR
+758 GNLDVPR

-773 EAVRLGAWISQQRV
+773 EAVRLGTWISQQRT
-787 KAGKLSVQ
+787 KAPKLTPE
-795 RVEELSALDM
+795 RVEQLSALDM
-805 RWA
+805 RWP